1 VAQLVERLVRIEEV
15 GGSSP
20 PWSTIIFLTPSS
32 EERNMGKIEIKW
44 QRLLYEGQTCPR
56 CKSTEDE
63 LEKAVSILKQSLAP
77 LGIDVVLEKAELS
90 AEEFKKNPLQSNL
103 IWINGQSLEDWLGGK
118 TGQSPCC
125 DICGPFECRTI
136 VLEEKIYEAIP
147 ADLVIKAGLAAASQI
162 IGAGLKESCCGSG
175 LSTNNC
181 CSGQGAQ

>member
-1 VAQLVERLVRIEEV
+1 M
-15 GGSSP
+15 
-20 PWSTIIFLTPSS
+20 ST
-32 EERNMGKIEIKW
+32 IEIKW

-77 LGIDVVLEKAELS
+77 LGMDVVLEKAELS

-103 IWINGQSLEDWLGGK
+103 IWINGRSLEDWLGGR

-125 DICGPFECRTI
+125 DICGPSDCRTI

-147 ADLVIKAGLAAASQI
+147 ADLVIKAGLAAASQL
-162 IGAGLKESCCGSG
+162 IGAGLKESCCGSES
-175 LSTNNC
+175 STNNC
-181 CSGQGAQ
+181 CTEQGAQ